1 MHGEERAPCARV
13 LFGDVALVL
22 LGAAIGRGHS
32 VHLPQRRPLAQ
43 RRPPLDTWRLT
54 YCAVKHMAAAIVKD
68 INLYPGFVQGELI
81 KTASGPNYD
90 NERAKGRAATWCGR
104 AARS

>member
-1 MHGEERAPCARV
+1 MRACCLAMWHWCSWEQ
-13 LFGDVALVL
+13 L
-22 LGAAIGRGHS
+22 LAADIPSTSRS
-32 VHLPQRRPLAQ
+32 VVPSHA
-43 RRPPLDTWRLT
+43 PLDTWRLT

>member
-1 MHGEERAPCARV
+1 MRACCLAMWHWCSWEQ
-13 LFGDVALVL
+13 L
-22 LGAAIGRGHS
+22 LAADIPSTTRAASSPRMPRLTRG
-32 VHLPQRRPLAQ
+32 
-43 RRPPLDTWRLT
+43 T

>member
-1 MHGEERAPCARV
+1 MFRSTRPEP
-13 LFGDVALVL
+13 
-22 LGAAIGRGHS
+22 AAAS
-32 VHLPQRRPLAQ
+32 PE
-43 RRPPLDTWRLT
+43 PPMTADEFN
-54 YCAVKHMAAAIVKD
+54 AAIVKD

-104 AARS
+104 AARKL